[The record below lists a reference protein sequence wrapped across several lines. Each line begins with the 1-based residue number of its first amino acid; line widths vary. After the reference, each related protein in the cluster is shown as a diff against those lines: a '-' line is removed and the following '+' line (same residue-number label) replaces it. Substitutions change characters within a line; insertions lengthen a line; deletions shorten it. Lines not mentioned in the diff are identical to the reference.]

1 MDYLLEKRLVKL
13 IITACLLFFIILLI
27 FEIFE
32 VNKRKEYQYKIDFF
46 QYYLS
51 SYYGLNSTIISDFTE
66 VFHML
71 NKNRPDIAKEISPLE
86 IIAVGQ
92 KETNFRNVKGD
103 GDDSLGFFQVQEPTY
118 WFVKNMYEE
127 LFYEIEFLGL
137 PWIWDNVRVR
147 PDAQLLSSILYL
159 HYLKDKFSEDY
170 AFSHYNGGNIY
181 YQQDIMSIM
190 IKIKDQY
197 KQFRKDKE
205 RNYND

>member
-1 MDYLLEKRLVKL
+1 VDYLLEKRLVKL

-32 VNKRKEYQYKIDFF
+32 VNKRKEYQYEIEFF
-46 QYYLS
+46 QHYLS

-66 VFHML
+66 VFDML

-86 IIAVGQ
+86 IIAIGQ
-92 KETNFRNVKGD
+92 KETNFRNIKGD

-118 WFVKNMYEE
+118 WFVKNMHED

-190 IKIKDQY
+190 IKIKDQF

>member
-27 FEIFE
+27 FEIFQ

-51 SYYGLNSTIISDFTE
+51 SYYGLNSNIISDFTE
-66 VFHML
+66 VFLML

-86 IIAVGQ
+86 IIAIGQ

-181 YQQDIMSIM
+181 YQQDIMSLM
-190 IKIKDQY
+190 IKIKDHY
-197 KQFRKDKE
+197 KQFRKEKE
-205 RNYND
+205 RNYRD